1 MCSFDKTTLE
11 MPALIISC
19 LLQSV
24 SLNELLNQVS
34 FSHKI
39 EISLFVRNPLQELL
53 KSHQVTEMGGE
64 ESENT
69 RQK

>member
-1 MCSFDKTTLE
+1 

-19 LLQSV
+19 LLQSIT
-24 SLNELLNQVS
+24 LNELLNQVS
-34 FSHKI
+34 FSHEI
-39 EISLFVRNPLQELL
+39 EISLFVRKPLQELL
-53 KSHQVTEMGGE
+53 KSHQVTEMEGE